1 MRGHQTAAGRLGI
14 AALLGLPSTSHSE
27 PMSVFNAALITSI
40 AGILVSGVVGPQF
53 TSWSTRRANRKQFN
67 RDQTA
72 RRRDDL
78 RSLLDEAAV
87 LLASGATN
95 LRHIREANPDPEL
108 ANWLSQIFP
117 LGQRLRLRL
126 PKDHQIVRAYDE
138 VTDALA
144 TAADFDVQT
153 VVADFEAKRDHF
165 LDAARQTLK
174 TEIPEDG
181 DAE

>member
-1 MRGHQTAAGRLGI
+1 
-14 AALLGLPSTSHSE
+14 
-27 PMSVFNAALITSI
+27 MSVFNAALITSI
-40 AGILVSGVVGPQF
+40 VGILVSGVVGPQF
-53 TSWSTRRANRKQFN
+53 TSWSTRRANHKQFN
-67 RDQTA
+67 RDQNA
-72 RRRDDL
+72 RHRDDL
-78 RSLLDEAAV
+78 RSLLDEAAI

-95 LRHIREANPDPEL
+95 LRHLREANPDPEL

-126 PKDHQIVRAYDE
+126 PEDHQIVRSYVE

-144 TAADFDVQT
+144 TAANADVEAVIT
-153 VVADFEAKRDHF
+153 DFEAKRDHF
-165 LDAARQTLK
+165 LDVARQTLN

>member
-1 MRGHQTAAGRLGI
+1 MKRPPGDCRRLGA
-14 AALLGLPSTSHSE
+14 AALLALPSASHGDA
-27 PMSVFNAALITSI
+27 MSVFNAALITSI

-67 RDQTA
+67 LDQNA

-78 RSLLDEAAV
+78 RSLLDEAAI

-95 LRHIREANPDPEL
+95 LRHLREEHANPEL
-108 ANWLSQIFP
+108 ANWLSQLFP

-126 PKDHQIVRAYDE
+126 PKGHQAVRAYEE
-138 VTDALA
+138 VRESLA
-144 TAADFDVQT
+144 NVADSDVQAVIT
-153 VVADFEAKRDHF
+153 DFEAKRDHF
-165 LDAARQTLK
+165 LDVARQTLN
-174 TEIPEDG
+174 TEISEDG

>member
-1 MRGHQTAAGRLGI
+1 
-14 AALLGLPSTSHSE
+14 
-27 PMSVFNAALITSI
+27 MSVFNAALITSI
-40 AGILVSGVVGPQF
+40 VGILVSGVVGPQF
-53 TSWSTRRANRKQFN
+53 TSWSTRRANHKQFN
-67 RDQTA
+67 RDQNA

-78 RSLLDEAAV
+78 RSLLDEAAI

-95 LRHIREANPDPEL
+95 LRHLREENTHPEL
-108 ANWLSQIFP
+108 ASWLSQIFP

-126 PKDHQIVRAYDE
+126 PEDHQIVRSYVE

-144 TAADFDVQT
+144 TAADVDVEAVIT
-153 VVADFEAKRDHF
+153 DFEAKRDHF
-165 LDAARQTLK
+165 LDVARQTLN

>member
-1 MRGHQTAAGRLGI
+1 MKRSSSDSRRLGV
-14 AALLGLPSTSHSE
+14 ATLLALPSASHGDA
-27 PMSVFNAALITSI
+27 MSVFNAALITSI

-53 TSWSTRRANRKQFN
+53 TSWSTRRANSKQFN
-67 RDQTA
+67 RDQNA
-72 RRRDDL
+72 RRRNDL
-78 RSLLDEAAV
+78 RALLDEAAL

-95 LRHIREANPDPEL
+95 LRHLREANPDPEL

-126 PKDHQIVRAYDE
+126 PKDHQIVRAYAE

-144 TAADFDVQT
+144 TAADSNIQA
-153 VVADFEAKRDHF
+153 VVADFETKRDRF
-165 LDAARQTLK
+165 LDVARQTLN

>member
-1 MRGHQTAAGRLGI
+1 MRGSSSGCQRLGV
-14 AALLGLPSTSHSE
+14 AALLALPSTSHSDA
-27 PMSVFNAALITSI
+27 MSVFNAALITSL

-67 RDQTA
+67 RDQNA

-78 RSLLDEAAV
+78 RSLLDEAAI

-95 LRHIREANPDPEL
+95 LRHIREANPDSEL

-126 PKDHQIVRAYDE
+126 PKNHQIVRAYDE

-144 TAADFDVQT
+144 TAADSDVQA

-165 LDAARQTLK
+165 LDVARQTLD